1 MEQQARAADLMVIN
15 ATVPEAAGRAGNSGA
30 ANVAVSGGRIL
41 AIGGQEVL
49 GEVGPGTRIIDADGG
64 ALLPGINDAHLH
76 FIASSMVR
84 FGYVRVGSDAV
95 TRWEDVCRIVE
106 RSRPAEDGWIRAHGW
121 DELVLGPGGA
131 EALLDCKPGT
141 PVVVFDQTGHQLLA
155 NRTALELAGIT
166 VSTPAPTGGVI
177 ERAADGSPTGRLVDA
192 AMELMTR
199 ALPALPVA
207 VMRDAALR
215 FQQVLHTQ
223 GITSLTEPGLGPGAG
238 GLLDGSCTTTALELL
253 GDLALS
259 GELTLR
265 INTLLLFAGTGG
277 ISAGMVREGLESGLH
292 RAYTERG
299 IDSRQLRI
307 AGVKVFADGTPR
319 SGTAWMTE
327 PYGHACTH
335 GSMVVAG
342 NTDAERAA
350 ELDEIVRLIHS
361 SGMQAGIHATG
372 DAATKAAMNA
382 IIRAKATQPG
392 DNRHYVIHGS
402 FPSNESLADLAE
414 HGIGYSTNPMIRS
427 GGGSLL
433 EGILG
438 PERFRR
444 HQPLRSAA
452 RQGVRFNIASDS
464 PVTTTDW
471 RRTMLAAVTRSTVD
485 HPDPV
490 DDGEGLGLAQ
500 ALAAMTSQPAW
511 QDHAEQFKGALR
523 PGLAADLC
531 ILDAPWPVDAEPDA
545 LLERHVAWTIS
556 GGQIVH
562 EPYMA
567 PAAGPS
573 LQAD

>member
-1 MEQQARAADLMVIN
+1 MEQRAAAADMVVIN
-15 ATVPEAAGRAGNSGA
+15 ATVPGRALPNGSSDA
-30 ANVAVSGGRIL
+30 ANVAVSGGRIH
-41 AIGGQEVL
+41 AIGGQDVL
-49 GEVGPGTRIIDADGG
+49 GMIGPRTRIIDADGG

-84 FGYVRVGSDAV
+84 FGYVRVGSDAAA
-95 TRWEDVCRIVE
+95 RWEDVCRIIE
-106 RSRPAEDGWIRAHGW
+106 QARPEADGWVRAHGW
-121 DELVLGPGGA
+121 DELVLGPGGP
-131 EALLDCKPGT
+131 ELILDCKPGT

-155 NRTALELAGIT
+155 NRVALEIAGIT

-177 ERAADGSPTGRLVDA
+177 ERDADGSPTGRLIDA

-199 ALPALPVA
+199 ALPALPVP

-215 FQQVLHTQ
+215 FQQVLHAQ

-238 GLLDGSCTTTALELL
+238 GLLDGSCTTAALDLL
-253 GDLALS
+253 GNLALS

-277 ISAGMVREGLESGLH
+277 ISAGLVRDGLASGLH

-299 IDSRQLRI
+299 IDSSQLRI

-335 GSMVVAG
+335 GSMVIAG
-342 NTDAERAA
+342 NTDAERSA

-361 SGMQAGIHATG
+361 EGLQAGIHATG
-372 DAATKAAMNA
+372 DAATEAAMNA
-382 IIRAKATQPG
+382 VIRAQAIQPG

-402 FPSNESLADLAE
+402 FPSNQSLTGLAE

-471 RRTMLAAVTRSTVD
+471 RRTILAAVTRSTVD
-485 HPDPV
+485 HPEPV
-490 DDGEGLGLAQ
+490 DDGEGLGLVQ

-511 QDHAEQFKGALR
+511 QDHAEQFKGTLR
-523 PGLAADLC
+523 PGLTADLC
-531 ILDAPWPVDAEPDA
+531 ILDAPWPADSEPDA

-562 EPYMA
+562 EPSMA
-567 PAAGPS
+567 PAAG
-573 LQAD
+573 LTL